1 MTPSPCPP
9 QDAVAIQ
16 MEEARLVKI
25 KEVLKELPAPHY
37 RYWGGPSPLSP
48 CPQNATTG
56 PKASPHPA
64 GPWSS

>member
-37 RYWGGPSPLSP
+37 RYWGGAQPAAPVSPKCHHRP
-48 CPQNATTG
+48 
-56 PKASPHPA
+56 
-64 GPWSS
+64 